1 MYILYPIPVPIPII
15 NVGLTIANILP
26 NTSIA
31 EKPHPFVP
39 LFHGDIPLSHGGIL
53 LFHGGIPHETTHHQT
68 QIKKYLFR
76 FFRLKLL
83 KILY

>member
-1 MYILYPIPVPIPII
+1 MYILYPIPVPLPII

-26 NTSIA
+26 NASIA

-39 LFHGDIPLSHGGIL
+39 LFHGGIL
-53 LFHGGIPHETTHHQT
+53 LFHGGIPPETTHHQT

-76 FFRLKLL
+76 FFRLKLR